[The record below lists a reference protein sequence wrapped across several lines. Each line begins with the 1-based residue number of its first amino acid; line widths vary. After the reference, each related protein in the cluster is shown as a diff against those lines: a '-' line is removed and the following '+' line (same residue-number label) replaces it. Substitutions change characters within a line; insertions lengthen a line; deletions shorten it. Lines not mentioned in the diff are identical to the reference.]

1 MKTTY
6 QSQNPAD
13 TRKSL
18 QVVQSLMT
26 DDSMRLWYEPY
37 DDQENRILVQHY
49 NPENTDDIVN
59 QIQCDRNG
67 VYHHVKENGSWRTVP
82 HSIAVGGT
90 GATTRRLAA
99 ANLGLELVD
108 GQTFKGNSEIVMG
121 YITNSS
127 KQLLLQLP
135 IGLHTY
141 GTHSVTINTLHGI
154 LRGNN
159 GYLDGVS
166 TDRNLIASPFSTK
179 AYFKH
184 SGLLHFIVDKTSAFT
199 NVTNNTPVACY
210 LTYTLVFHD
219 AYA

>member
-26 DDSMRLWYEPY
+26 DDSMRVWYEPY
-37 DDQENRILVQHY
+37 ENEENRILVQHY
-49 NPENTDDIVN
+49 NPESTDDVVN

-90 GATTRRLAA
+90 GATNRRLAA
-99 ANLGLELVD
+99 ANLGLEAVD
-108 GQTFKGNSEIVMG
+108 GQTMVSNFVPIMG
-121 YITNSS
+121 YVTENS
-127 KQLLLQLP
+127 KQLILSIPTHIQ
-135 IGLHTY
+135 TY
-141 GTHSVTINTLHGI
+141 GITRVVVNSFSGI

-159 GYLDGVS
+159 GYLDNINS
-166 TDRNLIASPFSTK
+166 SRNLIASPFSTVVAK
-179 AYFKH
+179 RH
-184 SGLLHFIVDKTSAFT
+184 TGLLVATVTKSSAFT
-199 NVTNNTPVACY
+199 NVTNNTPVVCY
-210 LTYTLVFHD
+210 LNYNFTLYD
-219 AYA
+219 N

>member
-26 DDSMRLWYEPY
+26 DDSMRVWYEPKENE
-37 DDQENRILVQHY
+37 ENRILVQHY
-49 NPENTDDIVN
+49 NPENADDIVN
-59 QIQCDRNG
+59 QIQCDKSG

-90 GATTRRLAA
+90 GATNRRLAA
-99 ANLGLELVD
+99 ANLGLEAVN
-108 GQTFKGNSEIVMG
+108 GQIMESNSVPIMG
-121 YITNSS
+121 YVTNNST
-127 KQLLLQLP
+127 QLILSIP
-135 IGLHTY
+135 THVHTY
-141 GTHSVTINTLHGI
+141 GITRVVVNSFSGI

-159 GYLDGVS
+159 GYLDNINS
-166 TDRNLIASPFSTK
+166 SRNLIASPFSTVIAK
-179 AYFKH
+179 RH
-184 SGLLHFIVDKTSAFT
+184 TGLLVATVTKSSAFT

-210 LTYTLVFHD
+210 LNYKFTLYD
-219 AYA
+219 N